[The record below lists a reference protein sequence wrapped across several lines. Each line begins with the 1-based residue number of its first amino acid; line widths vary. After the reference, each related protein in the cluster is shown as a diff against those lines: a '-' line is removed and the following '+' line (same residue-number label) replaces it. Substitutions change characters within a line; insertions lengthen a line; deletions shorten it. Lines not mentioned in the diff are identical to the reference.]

1 MSDDKHT
8 IQPLAEYTVYD
19 YGDGDD
25 KLKLAMK
32 AQEMHSA
39 IWEFLNDVLR
49 PVWKHGSDEVQ
60 SGHYET
66 VKDELWRILGE
77 NGISDLF

>member
-1 MSDDKHT
+1 MSEENTK
-8 IQPLAEYTVYD
+8 PLATYTLYD

-32 AQEMHSA
+32 AGEMHSA
-39 IWEFLNDVLR
+39 IYELLNEVLR
-49 PVWKHGSDEVQ
+49 PVWKHGQDEVQ

-66 VKDELWRILGE
+66 VKDEMWRILGE